1 MEAFQIS
8 LAATTELQRSKLA
21 QWAETRTR
29 THTILPGEHTTVF
42 AGVLLE
48 PADPQKFA
56 VTMARNTKNWDIAHI
71 QYTKWIV
78 PLTETEYKSQYG
90 EITPTDAMQ
99 TDPPSKWTDE
109 LVTLYFDG
117 GKRLSNVI
125 VQKITHYQRTG
136 LREQFR
142 FRCTLMN
149 SNTSDARPRQFWLSY
164 MHLMHSNSQDL
175 VKAGFRMS
183 VHEDVYSEGWDSD
196 QSDGFEYRADQT
208 PVTGSIHSLTRRRR

>member
-56 VTMARNTKNWDIAHI
+56 VTMARNTKNWGIEHVP
-71 QYTKWIV
+71 YTKWIV
-78 PLTETEYKSQYG
+78 SLTEAEYTSTYSK
-90 EITPTDAMQ
+90 IAPNDAMQ
-99 TDPPSKWTDE
+99 SDPPSKWTDE
-109 LVTLYFDG
+109 LVTMYFDG
-117 GKRLSNVI
+117 GERLSNVV

-136 LREQFR
+136 MGIKFR
-142 FRCTLMN
+142 FRCTLKN
-149 SNTSDARPRQFWLSY
+149 SNTPDARPRQFWLTY
-164 MHLMHSNSQDL
+164 MQLMHSNSTDL
-175 VKAGFRMS
+175 WKAGFKMN
-183 VHEDVYSEGWDSD
+183 VHEDVYSDGWESD
-196 QSDGFEYRADQT
+196 QSDGFVSRADQK
-208 PVTGSIHSLTRRRR
+208 PVTGSIHTLRSS